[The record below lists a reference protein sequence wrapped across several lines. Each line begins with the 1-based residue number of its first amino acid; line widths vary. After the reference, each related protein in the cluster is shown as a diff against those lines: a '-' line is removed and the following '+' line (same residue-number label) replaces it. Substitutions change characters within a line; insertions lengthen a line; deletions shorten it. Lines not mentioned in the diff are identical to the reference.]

1 MSKCPNALT
10 ESLQQGTML
19 ENEESWKEEYKDR
32 SLTNIIR
39 NVKMTPIVIMDI
51 KIKFN
56 SSDVSMTGASIGWCQ
71 AAGIRD

>member
-1 MSKCPNALT
+1 MSKCPNTLT

-32 SLTNIIR
+32 SLTNIIH
-39 NVKMTPIVIMDI
+39 NVKMTPIVTMEI

-56 SSDVSMTGASIGWCQ
+56 SSDASMTGASIGWCQ